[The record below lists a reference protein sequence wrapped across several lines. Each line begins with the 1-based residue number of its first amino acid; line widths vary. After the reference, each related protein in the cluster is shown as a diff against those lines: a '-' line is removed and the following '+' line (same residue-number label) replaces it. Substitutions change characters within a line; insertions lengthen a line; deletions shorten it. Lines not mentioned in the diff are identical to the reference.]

1 MALELFYVIIFDIF
15 TIFNVDIVKV
25 LQERIC
31 GTFAL
36 LYEECISSRDLN
48 DRSEINQIR
57 ISFSCR
63 MNSDHHIKKNFNEI
77 FYYN

>member
-1 MALELFYVIIFDIF
+1 MALELFYVIIFNIF

-25 LQERIC
+25 LQERTC
-31 GTFAL
+31 RTFAL
-36 LYEECISSRDLN
+36 LYDECISSRDLN

-63 MNSDHHIKKNFNEI
+63 RNSDHHSKKTLTRF
-77 FYYN
+77 FLL